1 MTLTVHLTS
10 EEVARLSAEAAERGL
25 DISEY
30 ARRLLIER
38 LTATPKQ
45 NGDQTAGAVP
55 FYLSATSDEWKSALR
70 EWSQSHSKSTPLIS
84 DEMLRRENL
93 YDDR

>member
-1 MTLTVHLTS
+1 MTLTVDLTS

-30 ARRLLIER
+30 ARRLLVER
-38 LTATPKQ
+38 LTAPKQ
-45 NGDQTAGAVP
+45 NGDQAVGAVR